1 MRTRT
6 LAILA
11 IMLLL
16 AACAQATQSGNP
28 AWLDQ
33 LIQQFKSQPVGNPPQ
48 SIWRYEYNGQVVYYI
63 PAQCCDQYST
73 LLDAQ
78 GQVLCAPDGGFIGE
92 GDGKCKDFF
101 DQRSNEQL
109 VWQDSR
115 TR

>member
-1 MRTRT
+1 MKTKT
-6 LAILA
+6 SAIIA

-16 AACAQATQSGNP
+16 AACAQAAQSGNP
-28 AWLDQ
+28 AWVDQ

-73 LLDAQ
+73 LFDVQ
-78 GQVLCAPDGGFIGE
+78 GQVLCAPDGGFIGG